1 MEDAMQAP
9 EDFYFLR
16 FEHRPL
22 SPDEFERLRRAAER
36 GAREYRGQLVRSF
49 ATAIIASLRRLAGRA
64 QGAARVL
71 GHRTAVIARN
81 GVRAYATWRER
92 RAAIKE
98 LAALDDRTLKDLGLT
113 RSEIEFVVCGREAAR
128 LRAPQAVP
136 MRHPRAGARSRGVA
150 GRRLTAVID
159 RSAA

>member
-1 MEDAMQAP
+1 MEVAMQAP

-22 SPDEFERLRRAAER
+22 SPDEFDRLRRAAER
-36 GAREYRGQLVRSF
+36 GASEHRGQLVRSLF
-49 ATAIIASLRRLAGRA
+49 IAMVGSLRRIAGRA
-64 QGAARVL
+64 RRAARAL
-71 GHRTAVIARN
+71 AHRAAVTARERW
-81 GVRAYATWRER
+81 RAYAGWRER

-98 LAALDDRTLKDLGLT
+98 LASLDDRTLKDLGLT
-113 RSEIEFVVCGREAAR
+113 RSEIEFVVRGSEPPR

-136 MRHPRAGARSRGVA
+136 MRHPSARPAVVA
-150 GRRLTAVID
+150 ACRPAVLID